1 MQQKCANTIQ
11 RRENMKEEKILLE
24 KCVKNCFAL
33 FMHVLGK
40 FYSLSLLPL
49 SFSLSLSFYL
59 YLSVLLPWSV
69 CRDISCPFVVH
80 IACVGPTE
88 VNFAR
93 WLATWAALGG
103 SWQHCRGLKFM
114 VPIEN
119 AFVYDCSD
127 DNSSPSP
134 FLSFSL
140 FLLLCCRAFR
150 SAK

>member
-1 MQQKCANTIQ
+1 
-11 RRENMKEEKILLE
+11 MKEEKILLE

-33 FMHVLGK
+33 FVHVLVTLY
-40 FYSLSLLPL
+40 FLSLLPI
-49 SFSLSLSFYL
+49 SLSIYL
-59 YLSVLLPWSV
+59 YLSVLLPQSV
-69 CRDISCPFVVH
+69 CRDTSCPFVVH
-80 IACVGPTE
+80 IACVGPSE

-127 DNSSPSP
+127 YNSSSP
-134 FLSFSL
+134 FSPFSL
-140 FLLLCCRAFR
+140 SSSFFC
-150 SAK
+150 SAVVRFAVQNK